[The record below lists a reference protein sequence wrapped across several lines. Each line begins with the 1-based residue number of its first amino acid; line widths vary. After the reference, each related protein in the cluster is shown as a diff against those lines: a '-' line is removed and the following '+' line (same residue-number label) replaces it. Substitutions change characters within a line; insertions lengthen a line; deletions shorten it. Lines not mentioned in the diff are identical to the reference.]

1 MVRLRRVDSSKKGLT
16 RKARGEGFVY
26 LDQKTGQRVDDVET
40 LDRIRDLVIPPAW
53 QDVWISPYANGH
65 LQAVGTD
72 AAGRRQYRYH
82 DEWRRRKDAEKFDEM
97 LVFARTL
104 PAARELIV
112 EELDG
117 TDDLT
122 RTRVLAAAVRLLDHG
137 FFRVGTEEY
146 TEVNETFGLAT
157 IRKEHVTLDE
167 GGLLTFDYLAK
178 GSKRRIVHFVDPAVA
193 EVVGALKLRSGG
205 GEELLAYREE
215 GEWRDVRSHDV
226 NVYIKEITGGDYSAK
241 DFRTWNATVYAAVVL
256 AVAKHSLTSPT
267 ARKRAKSFAA
277 QEVSEMLG
285 NTPTVARN
293 SYIDPRIFDRCDQGF
308 TIAPAL
314 ERLGEGSETGSPAFQ
329 GAVEQAVLD
338 LLEHPRD
345 SDMVDRVKVKVA

>member
-1 MVRLRRVDSSKKGLT
+1 VRLKRVDCSKPGLT
-16 RKARGEGFVY
+16 RRARGKGFEY
-26 LDQKTGQRVDDVET
+26 LDQKTGQRVTDVET
-40 LDRIRDLVIPPAW
+40 LDRIRNLVLPPAW
-53 QDVWISPYANGH
+53 RDVWISPVANGH

-104 PAARELIV
+104 PAARELILR
-112 EELDG
+112 ELETTG
-117 TDDLT
+117 ELT
-122 RTRVLAAAVRLLDHG
+122 RTRVLAAAVRLLDQG

-146 TEVNETFGLAT
+146 TEANDTFGLAT
-157 IRKEHVTLDE
+157 IRREHVTLDE

-178 GSKRRIVHFVDPAVA
+178 GNKRRVVHFVDPAVA

-205 GEELLAYREE
+205 GEELLAFRDDD
-215 GEWRDVRSHDV
+215 GEWRDVRSTDV
-226 NVYIKEITGGDYSAK
+226 NAFIKQITGGDYSAK

-256 AVAKHSLTSPT
+256 AVSVNSLTSQS
-267 ARKRAKSFAA
+267 AAKRAKSFAA
-277 QEVSEMLG
+277 REVSEMLG

-293 SYIDPRIFDRCDQGF
+293 SYIDPRVFDRFDSGW

-314 ERLGEGSETGSPAFQ
+314 ELLGEGVDSGSPAFQ
-329 GAVEQAVLD
+329 GSIEEAVLD
-338 LLEHPRD
+338 LLENPRE
-345 SDMVDRVKVKVA
+345 SDIVERVKVA